1 MSAEANAVWKD
12 GLFTGRGTVSS
23 PSRILNKAPYVFGSF
38 AAEVPSSSPC
48 EMLAAAIASCMATMV
63 AVEMAKAG
71 IKPSTVDTHAVLT
84 VENPAGQWR
93 ITGAHLDITA
103 RTTEAGPRGFEEAVE
118 AARHSC
124 PISNLLKIELQC
136 KSKLISATAF
146 VPV

>member
-1 MSAEANAVWKD
+1 MSPEANAVWKD
-12 GLFTGRGTVSS
+12 GLFTGRGIVST
-23 PSRILNKAPYVFGSF
+23 PSGLFNNAPYGFGSF
-38 AAEVPSSSPC
+38 AGGVPSSSPC
-48 EMLAAAIASCMATMV
+48 EMLAAAIAACMATTV

-71 IKPSTVDTHAVLT
+71 IKPSIVDTHAVLT
-84 VENPAGQWR
+84 VENPPGQWR

-103 RTTEAGPRGFEEAVE
+103 RTTEPGLRGFEQAVE

-124 PISNLLKIELQC
+124 PISNLLNIELEC